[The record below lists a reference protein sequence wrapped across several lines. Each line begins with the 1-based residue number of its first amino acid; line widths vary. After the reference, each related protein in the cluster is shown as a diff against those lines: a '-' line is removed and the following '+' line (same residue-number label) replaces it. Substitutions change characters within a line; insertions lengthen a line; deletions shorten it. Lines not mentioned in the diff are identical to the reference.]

1 MKGFRKME
9 KVLKPILMFLAYAL
23 GLALVVL
30 MWTIIYYIV
39 WGGLV

>member
-1 MKGFRKME
+1 ME
-9 KVLKPILMFLAYAL
+9 KVLKSILMFLACSF

>member
-1 MKGFRKME
+1 ME
-9 KVLKPILMFLAYAL
+9 KILKTTLLFLAYAL

-39 WGGLV
+39 WGGLL